1 MSIEGKGRQKTVYG
15 AGNEIF
21 VRVVE
26 QKSKH
31 SNF

>member
-1 MSIEGKGRQKTVYG
+1 MLIEGKGRQKTVYG
-15 AGNEIF
+15 AGKEIF
-21 VRVVE
+21 IRVVE